1 MTIQTLNSTIVA
13 LSDYRNFQN
22 INFSHQ
28 LLQITTTIK
37 YFVTMERGF
46 KELMQRASSLF
57 SSKKPLK
64 YVTVEFGFALTTA
77 MNLG

>member
-28 LLQITTTIK
+28 LLQITTIK

-57 SSKKPLK
+57 SSKKRLK